1 MTVHVSRGR
10 HRRPKHRLTRTLA
23 TALLITLLIGVPAA
37 ATMDRPAA
45 NVATEER

>member
-1 MTVHVSRGR
+1 MCHEVGTADPS
-10 HRRPKHRLTRTLA
+10 